1 MLAQVSGWCVVYASV
16 RPTLGESVTRLVLK
30 QGVHLALVAG
40 THCSTEI
47 SESDRE
53 RTEPGTSV
61 SVSRNSDHNTT
72 EPVYLYLTSQYMR
85 EGHWAMGFSWRT
97 TVSFPRINNRVMS
110 SPLREVAPKVGFPLR
125 VLRLRQATGLV
136 SMVCSMASSFESTAT
151 GDQIADALL
160 EDLQTGVSR
169 PSSTVTMNGLGTGT
183 RAYRQEIRTIQQHT
197 SAVPDSGQYVQYLS
211 ASNPTTVVSER
222 SISPGTI
229 ALQVGVTTS
238 HAGDPHNA
246 TAYKTVSYQ
255 YNTRDIQQPI
265 ETRVIESSSDPAS
278 DARLRQNLTELDSLL
293 VDLHQAQKTGF
304 STNQGGA
311 VPGAR
316 SGIDPGLLESID
328 ISPDPPAR
336 QQSQPKQHVSRTIEQ
351 RTYTTRYND
360 QPASPR
366 LQPKRSSS
374 AQRELTYGIIESGR
388 SRSGRSP
395 SPVRQSRDS
404 SDSPRVPQRS
414 PAVHREVYYETKTS
428 GNSVPASPPRTHY
441 RDKSPSNQRL
451 HRELYYEN
459 NRTTSPSPTRYREPS
474 PPPQRRGASPI
485 RQSQPDPY
493 PGSTGTKITT
503 VRTYNY
509 NTTNTGSAPSP
520 VTLVRESP
528 YPERT
533 SPVVEVP
540 KTQPYRSPSPVQHQ
554 SPSSPTKVTTTVR
567 TYTYELPGDKPRGD
581 NYPYPSGGDP
591 NKPHRGNYPYPLGGD
606 PNDHPLTY
614 KVSPQPER
622 DPLIGSPDPT
632 VITYKYSSHSSR
644 STNAKFPVGPDE
656 DREPLLPQPFPTAS
670 PSPVPPQA
678 SQPPKRLDDLMASF
692 SDIEVQERYPQPPTT
707 YHVTERHVTSHNQH
721 GQPYPGPQGGEVAV
735 VTPTPTKK
743 VPPEIKRELRG
754 QSKNVAGP
762 AVYYPPGVELFANKD
777 QSMQM
782 ASMKGSGKYEYEM
795 SRESK
800 DKSSSG
806 GAAVVPVCLPLCCA
820 MPCVIM

>member
-1 MLAQVSGWCVVYASV
+1 MKVIL
-16 RPTLGESVTRLVLK
+16 LK
-30 QGVHLALVAG
+30 
-40 THCSTEI
+40 SI
-47 SESDRE
+47 
-53 RTEPGTSV
+53 TSNKPL
-61 SVSRNSDHNTT
+61 SCR
-72 EPVYLYLTSQYMR
+72 YLC
-85 EGHWAMGFSWRT
+85 
-97 TVSFPRINNRVMS
+97 
-110 SPLREVAPKVGFPLR
+110 AP
-125 VLRLRQATGLV
+125 
-136 SMVCSMASSFESTAT
+136 
-151 GDQIADALL
+151 DALL
-160 EDLQTGVSR
+160 EDLQTGISR

-183 RAYRQEIRTIQQHT
+183 RAYRQEIRTVQQHT

-211 ASNPTTVVSER
+211 AANPTTVVSER
-222 SISPGTI
+222 SISPGNI
-229 ALQVGVTTS
+229 ALQ

-328 ISPDPPAR
+328 ISPDPPTR

-351 RTYTTRYND
+351 RTYTTHYND

-485 RQSQPDPY
+485 RQTQPDPY

-533 SPVVEVP
+533 PMVVEVP

-670 PSPVPPQA
+670 PSPVPSQA

-692 SDIEVQERYPQPPTT
+692 SDVEVQERYPQPPTT
-707 YHVTERHVTSHNQH
+707 YHVTERHATSHNQH
-721 GQPYPGPQGGEVAV
+721 GQPHPGPQGGEVAV

>member
-1 MLAQVSGWCVVYASV
+1 M
-16 RPTLGESVTRLVLK
+16 R
-30 QGVHLALVAG
+30 
-40 THCSTEI
+40 
-47 SESDRE
+47 
-53 RTEPGTSV
+53 
-61 SVSRNSDHNTT
+61 VSRLQ
-72 EPVYLYLTSQYMR
+72 P
-85 EGHWAMGFSWRT
+85 
-97 TVSFPRINNRVMS
+97 
-110 SPLREVAPKVGFPLR
+110 
-125 VLRLRQATGLV
+125 ATGLV
-136 SMVCSMASSFESTAT
+136 SMVCYVASSFESTAT
-151 GDQIADALL
+151 GDQIAGPASLHHRENVGFNALL
-160 EDLQTGVSR
+160 EDLQTGISR
-169 PSSTVTMNGLGTGT
+169 PSSTVTMNGLGTGGT

-211 ASNPTTVVSER
+211 AANPTTVVSER

-229 ALQVGVTTS
+229 ALQVGVTNWS

-351 RTYTTRYND
+351 RTYTTHYND

-374 AQRELTYGIIESGR
+374 AQRELMYGIIESGR

-451 HRELYYEN
+451 NRELYYEN

-485 RQSQPDPY
+485 RQTQPDPY

-533 SPVVEVP
+533 PMVVEVP

-692 SDIEVQERYPQPPTT
+692 SDVEVQERYPQPPTT
-707 YHVTERHVTSHNQH
+707 YHVTERHATSHNQH
-721 GQPYPGPQGGEVAV
+721 GQPHPGPQGGEVAV

>member
-1 MLAQVSGWCVVYASV
+1 
-16 RPTLGESVTRLVLK
+16 
-30 QGVHLALVAG
+30 
-40 THCSTEI
+40 
-47 SESDRE
+47 
-53 RTEPGTSV
+53 
-61 SVSRNSDHNTT
+61 
-72 EPVYLYLTSQYMR
+72 MR
-85 EGHWAMGFSWRT
+85 EDLSSTLPHPYLILRIART
-97 TVSFPRINNRVMS
+97 
-110 SPLREVAPKVGFPLR
+110 
-125 VLRLRQATGLV
+125 
-136 SMVCSMASSFESTAT
+136 
-151 GDQIADALL
+151 DALL

-169 PSSTVTMNGLGTGT
+169 PSTVTMNGLGTGT

-211 ASNPTTVVSER
+211 AANPTTVVSER

-229 ALQVGVTTS
+229 GLQ
-238 HAGDPHNA
+238 HAGDPHTA

-311 VPGAR
+311 VPGAG

-328 ISPDPPAR
+328 ITPDPPAR

-374 AQRELTYGIIESGR
+374 AQRELTYGIIDSGR

-474 PPPQRRGASPI
+474 PPPQRRG
-485 RQSQPDPY
+485 
-493 PGSTGTKITT
+493 
-503 VRTYNY
+503 
-509 NTTNTGSAPSP
+509 PSP
-520 VTLVRESP
+520 
-528 YPERT
+528 
-533 SPVVEVP
+533 
-540 KTQPYRSPSPVQHQ
+540 
-554 SPSSPTKVTTTVR
+554 
-567 TYTYELPGDKPRGD
+567 
-581 NYPYPSGGDP
+581 
-591 NKPHRGNYPYPLGGD
+591 
-606 PNDHPLTY
+606 
-614 KVSPQPER
+614 
-622 DPLIGSPDPT
+622 
-632 VITYKYSSHSSR
+632 
-644 STNAKFPVGPDE
+644 
-656 DREPLLPQPFPTAS
+656 
-670 PSPVPPQA
+670 
-678 SQPPKRLDDLMASF
+678 
-692 SDIEVQERYPQPPTT
+692 VQERYPQPPTT

-735 VTPTPTKK
+735 VTPTPNKK